1 MSQVILVLILAV
13 AIVVGGG
20 YILNGCTSTIADSVE
35 VVASVNSPQNQA
47 AGNTAKLLGEVQARA
62 EAIRVEVLT
71 RGQAELQIER
81 ERTLQELTL
90 NQQRNQQEAEHTIRM
105 NQVYAESSV
114 RMADIEAERIE
125 STARASVAWV
135 EPAAAAAVTVLVVVG
150 VVVAGVIGARTI
162 GRMGSAWATKVEHQ
176 ANVPMMFN
184 YDPNTLTAPVILAI
198 VSGQPTLINPNT
210 GEVLLLTQAHNAE
223 AARLRYLAMQNAIAL
238 QTRGDGKRDALIIP
252 NVDAEVSS
260 NGR

>member
-13 AIVVGGG
+13 VIVVGGG

-47 AGNTAKLLGEVQARA
+47 AGNTAKLLGEVQAEA
-62 EAIRVEVLT
+62 ERIRVEVLT

-105 NQVYAESSV
+105 EE
-114 RMADIEAERIE
+114 IEAQSAVRAAEIE
-125 STARASVAWV
+125 AQRVEATTRASTAWVAPV
-135 EPAAAAAVTVLVVVG
+135 AEKTVLVVSVTA
-150 VVVAGVIGARTI
+150 VAVMSMIAMSAI
-162 GRMGSAWATKVEHQ
+162 GRTAFAYARRAEYR
-176 ANVPMMFN
+176 ANVPLTFN
-184 YDPNTLTAPVILAI
+184 YDPNTLTAPVFL
-198 VSGQPTLINPNT
+198 TLVEGKPMLVNPNT
-210 GEVLLLTQAHNAE
+210 GEVFLLTNERNAE

-252 NVDAEVSS
+252 NVDVEVTK
-260 NGR
+260 